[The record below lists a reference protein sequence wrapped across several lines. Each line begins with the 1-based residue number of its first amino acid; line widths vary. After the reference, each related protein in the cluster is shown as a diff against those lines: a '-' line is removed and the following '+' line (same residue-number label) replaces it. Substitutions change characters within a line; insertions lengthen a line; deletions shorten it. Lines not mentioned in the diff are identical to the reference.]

1 MQKETTSEDSIALA
15 IYSSNGI
22 LGNFEL
28 LVPRDVIVDSVESRT
43 ISVPLMDSTDSD
55 RLA

>member
-22 LGNFEL
+22 VGNFEVV
-28 LVPRDVIVDSVESRT
+28 VPRDDSGFGGTQNDIGS
-43 ISVPLMDSTDSD
+43 LKGFC
-55 RLA
+55 